1 MIGQSFKGA
10 RMSDREQPRDLTPP
24 TAGRWKVVGLELAH
38 RCTFCNRPASAT
50 VGCPDDGAPVLW
62 QVGVCDD
69 CLTDCVMRRFSEVKH
84 QRVLQ
89 LADDMRSAANEIR
102 ATRERAGQAR
112 YERGFPKKPDPEI
125 EAEAAR
131 QLVAEEERI
140 ARKYDMCPGWTY
152 DEDQKETERL
162 RQERRKRR

>member
-1 MIGQSFKGA
+1 
-10 RMSDREQPRDLTPP
+10 MSTRQLRDLTPDGGDKESP
-24 TAGRWKVVGLELAH
+24 REWHVVGLELAH
-38 RCTFCNRPASAT
+38 RCTFCGRPSSAT

-62 QVGVCDD
+62 QVGICDG

-84 QRVLQ
+84 ERMVQ
-89 LADDMRSAANEIR
+89 LAHDTLAAEREIYG
-102 ATRERAGQAR
+102 ARERAGQAR
-112 YERGFPKKPDPEI
+112 YERGFPKKPNPEV

-131 QLVAEEERI
+131 QLAAEEERI